1 MPPKIGS
8 GASQVTRRSR
18 SPGTGPDATHQP
30 EAQPLRIRP
39 MDNAVR
45 GPGQPAR
52 VAAGDAPMAP
62 RAGALRD
69 PSPERPAPPR
79 RSLCTRIT
87 RCLAVVAGLGAIA
100 LQAHRHQ
107 AAPDTASPTS
117 PEPAPSPAPE
127 TRSPSAPPAWA
138 DPPLA
143 LQQDLF
149 EQFRASPDARD
160 PHKLAAFMTLMAR
173 AIARQPD
180 TVDANLPVLLG
191 VWRWNYGETLRMDNG
206 REVSV
211 GALLASSI
219 VPAIAVELGGPHMP
233 ESQLRQ
239 LVLAVCRE
247 PENIPPT
254 PQATGLLRTHA
265 RAVADALTQVVRLTT
280 PGSSGESFAKRRQA
294 EEAQLRRC
302 LTMALDGPAADA
314 RWIPELVQ
322 VLQARG
328 PQPVFGLAITPVH
341 WARTVRQTFLAHTLA
356 HHPASAIPP
365 DRQRAL
371 NAMMRTLHALETAAQ
386 DAVLASSGK
395 PLPEHR
401 RVAGAPATEQAQAT
415 PRGDGGHRPSK

>member
-1 MPPKIGS
+1 MPPKIGP

-18 SPGTGPDATHQP
+18 SPDTGPDARHHP
-30 EAQPLRIRP
+30 ELLHLRIRP

-45 GPGQPAR
+45 GPGQPPRA
-52 VAAGDAPMAP
+52 AAGDAPMAP

-69 PSPERPAPPR
+69 PSPERPAPAR
-79 RSLCTRIT
+79 RSLCSRIT

-100 LQAHRHQ
+100 LQAYRHRS
-107 AAPDTASPTS
+107 ALDTGSATS
-117 PEPAPSPAPE
+117 PEPAPSPPSHA
-127 TRSPSAPPAWA
+127 RSPSAPPAWA

-149 EQFRASPDARD
+149 EQFRASADARD
-160 PHKLAAFMTLMAR
+160 PHKLAAFMTLMSR

-180 TVDANLPVLLG
+180 TVEANLPVLLG
-191 VWRWNYGETLRMDNG
+191 VWRWNFGETLRMDNG

-247 PENIPPT
+247 PENIPPP
-254 PQATGLLRTHA
+254 PQATALLRAHA
-265 RAVADALTQVVRLTT
+265 GAVADALTQVVRLTT
-280 PGSSGESFAKRRQA
+280 PGSARHSLAKRQQA

-302 LTMALDGPAADA
+302 LTMALECRSTDA
-314 RWIPELVQ
+314 RWIPELAQ

-341 WARTVRQTFLAHTLA
+341 WARTVRQAFLAHTLA
-356 HHPASAIPP
+356 HYPGPAIPP
-365 DRQRAL
+365 ERQQAL
-371 NAMMRTLHALETAAQ
+371 NAMMRDLRALEAAAQ
-386 DAVLASSGK
+386 DLVLASSGRT
-395 PLPEHR
+395 LPEHR
-401 RVAGAPATEQAQAT
+401 RVPSAPATARARAT
-415 PRGDGGHRPSK
+415 PRDEA